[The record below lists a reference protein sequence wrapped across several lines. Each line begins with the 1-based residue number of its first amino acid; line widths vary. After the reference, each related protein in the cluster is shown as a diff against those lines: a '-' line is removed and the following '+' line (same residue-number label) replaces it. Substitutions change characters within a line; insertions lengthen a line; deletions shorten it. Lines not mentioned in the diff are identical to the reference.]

1 MKGGLHV
8 RPWVY
13 AWLAFLGGVCFGIPS
28 TFVKI
33 AYQNGFSTAE
43 VVGAQYLI
51 GALLFWFTIFF
62 MKRAKTSL
70 STKIKLL
77 ISGVP
82 MALTGV
88 FYYNSLNYLDASI
101 AIIML
106 FQFTW
111 MGLIGEWIIDRIRP
125 TREKIISVSILFI
138 GSLFAVN
145 LFGSSV
151 DSLPV
156 EGILLG
162 LLGALFFTLFI
173 FASGKVGIAVHPIR
187 KSMFMTTGALII
199 IFIIYPPITLFTE
212 AIGDGLWIWGLILGV
227 FGVVLPP
234 ILFSIS
240 MPKIG
245 SGLGTI
251 LSASELPTA
260 ICMSI
265 IVLHEHVSW
274 IQWIGVILVLL
285 GVILPT
291 ATALYKQRRRIYRP

>member
-1 MKGGLHV
+1 MRGGLYV

-13 AWLAFLGGVCFGIPS
+13 ALLAFLGGVSFGIPS

-33 AYQNGFSTAE
+33 AYQNGFNTAE
-43 VVGAQYLI
+43 VVGAQYLF
-51 GALLFWFTIFF
+51 GALLFWVTILFI
-62 MKRAKTSL
+62 KKVKTPFSMV
-70 STKIKLL
+70 IKLAV
-77 ISGVP
+77 SGVP
-82 MALTGV
+82 MAITGV

-111 MGLIGEWIIDRIRP
+111 MGLIGEWIIDRVQP
-125 TREKIISVSILFI
+125 TREKIISVTVLFI

-151 DSLPV
+151 DSLPIQ
-156 EGILLG
+156 GILLG
-162 LLGALFFTLFI
+162 LLGALFFTVFI
-173 FASGKVGIAVHPIR
+173 FVSGRVGVSTHPIR

-199 IFIIYPPITLFTE
+199 IFIIYPPVTLFTE
-212 AIGDGLWIWGLILGV
+212 AIGDGLWIWGSILGI

-240 MPKIG
+240 MPQVG

-260 ICMSI
+260 VCMSI
-265 IVLHEHVSW
+265 IVLNEHVSW
-274 IQWIGVILVLL
+274 IQWIGVVLVLL

-291 ATALYKQRRRIYRP
+291 ATTLYKQRRHRYGT